1 MNLEQARFNMIE
13 QQIRPWDVLDPRV
26 LELLKAVRREQFVPA
41 ESKGLAFA
49 DTEIPLGHGAS
60 MWQPKV
66 EARAVQALSL
76 QPTDNV
82 LEIGT
87 GSGYVTALLARLAAQ
102 VTSVEIEPELS
113 TSASRHLATHNIDNV
128 TLQVGDA
135 AHSWGEA
142 EYDAIVLTASVPMVP
157 EAYKQQLKV
166 GGRLFAIVG
175 DAPAMHAQLITR
187 TGADT
192 FDTKVLFET
201 VVAPLRN
208 VQQPERFVF

>member
-26 LELLKAVRREQFVPA
+26 LELLKVVRREQFVPA
-41 ESKGLAFA
+41 DSKGLAFA
-49 DTEIPLGHGAS
+49 DTEIALGHGVH

-66 EARAVQALSL
+66 EARAVQALAL
-76 QPTDNV
+76 QPADSV

-113 TSASRHLATHNIDNV
+113 SAASRHLATHNIDNV

-135 AHSWGEA
+135 AQSWGEA
-142 EYDAIVLTASVPMVP
+142 EYDAIILTASVPMVP

-175 DAPAMHAQLITR
+175 DAPAMKAQLITR
-187 TGADT
+187 TAADAFET
-192 FDTKVLFET
+192 QFLFET
-201 VVAPLRN
+201 DVAPLRN
-208 VQQPERFVF
+208 AKQPERFVF

>member
-26 LELLKAVRREQFVPA
+26 LELLKVVRREQFVPA
-41 ESKGLAFA
+41 DSKGLAFA
-49 DTEIPLGHGAS
+49 DTEIPLCHGAA
-60 MWQPKV
+60 MWFPKV
-66 EARAVQALSL
+66 EARAVQALAL
-76 QPTDNV
+76 RPTDSV

-87 GSGYVTALLARLAAQ
+87 GSGHLTALLARLSAQ

-113 TSASRHLATHNIDNV
+113 TVASRNLATHNIDNV

-135 AHSWGEA
+135 AQSWGEA

-187 TGADT
+187 TGTDT
-192 FDTKVLFET
+192 FETKVLFET

-208 VQQPERFVF
+208 AAQPERFVF

>member
-13 QQIRPWDVLDPRV
+13 QQIRPWDVLDPKV

-41 ESKGLAFA
+41 DSKGLAFA
-49 DTEIPLGHGAS
+49 DVEIPLGHGVT

-66 EARAVQALSL
+66 EARAVQALAL
-76 QPTDNV
+76 QPSDSV

-87 GSGYVTALLARLAAQ
+87 GSGYLTALLARLSAQ

-113 TSASRHLATHNIDNV
+113 SIASRNLATHNINNV

-135 AHSWGEA
+135 SHSWGEA

-175 DAPAMHAQLITR
+175 DAPAMHAQQVTR
-187 TGADT
+187 TGADS
-192 FDTKVLFET
+192 FDSKVLFET

-208 VQQPERFVF
+208 ATQPQRFVF